1 MFVSENQSFSL
12 KSASNS
18 KQETE
23 KLFQMLEVKLG
34 QERVVWQKS
43 KSQLKTVRAA
53 SFFFLFLVTVGALV
67 AFYFIF
73 LRAQEQQRFIRAGEP
88 TVSDH

>member
-1 MFVSENQSFSL
+1 MSENQSFSL
-12 KSASNS
+12 KSDANS

-43 KSQLKTVRAA
+43 KSQLRTVRTA
-53 SFFFLFLVTVGALV
+53 SFFFLFLVIVGALV

-73 LRAQEQQRFIRAGEP
+73 LRAQEQQRLIRAGEP